1 MTRIILLAGLLV
13 GLVTGCMQ
21 DTMDGPEAAPIAAEE
36 AAADEAAADEAAVDA
51 VEAITVSLPNGAT
64 TQVFGYVCKG
74 LKSACCEPIGTNDL
88 GQTICLSK
96 IHCVQNPISCL

>member
-21 DTMDGPEAAPIAAEE
+21 DTMEGPEAPEAAEI
-36 AAADEAAADEAAVDA
+36 AVDEAADEAAVDA
-51 VEAITVSLPNGAT
+51 VETITVSTPGGPT
-64 TQVFGYVCKG
+64 TQIIGYVCKG
-74 LKSACCEPIGTNDL
+74 LKSACCEPIGKNSL
-88 GQTICLSK
+88 GQTICLSS